1 MVLLKWNMFV
11 VLYDIKKIISLLKEK
26 YKMKRIEK
34 SYKNLK
40 VKKRSEGWHILIHIL
55 LSNNLKVCIYF
66 KRQSNN
72 DLKEL
77 KKIKYTCKHKE
88 NIKHKILNRYRYV

>member
-1 MVLLKWNMFV
+1 MFV

-40 VKKRSEGWHILIHIL
+40 VKKRS
-55 LSNNLKVCIYF
+55 
-66 KRQSNN
+66 
-72 DLKEL
+72 
-77 KKIKYTCKHKE
+77 
-88 NIKHKILNRYRYV
+88 